1 MRKGSLTFQGAHN
14 RSERRER
21 PMSDI
26 DKRALDA
33 NFQGWKQERAPDE
46 GLSNCFS
53 VISFRACREGFL
65 QLFFP
70 AGQVQVLPAG

>member
-1 MRKGSLTFQGAHN
+1 MGEREN
-14 RSERRER
+14 REFWIRQTT
-21 PMSDI
+21 
-26 DKRALDA
+26 ALLA
-33 NFQGWKQERAPDE
+33 MPINRYLYISFLCIVITELLRVRQNR
-46 GLSNCFS
+46 LSNCFS